1 MDIDY
6 LYDLIKDIMTKD
18 RFIAEINERKKMY
31 NDLLDDEAI
40 AYMIVDELGR
50 NPGNWV
56 KIKDLI
62 DDVIVSIYATVDEI
76 EDSVIKKNERELK
89 LRKIKISDETGSAEL
104 NLWNDEIENFKL
116 EKGDKIKII
125 NCYVKIDKFGLH
137 ISLGKWGSIVKL

>member
-1 MDIDY
+1 MDLEY
-6 LYDLIKDIMTKD
+6 LYDLVKDLMTKD
-18 RFIAEINERKKMY
+18 RFIAEINERKKLY

-40 AYMIVDELGR
+40 GYMIVDELGR

-62 DDVIVSIYATVDEI
+62 NDVIVSIYANVDEI
-76 EDSVIKKNERELK
+76 EDNIIKKNDRELK

-116 EKGDKIKII
+116 QKGDRIKII

-137 ISLGKWGSIVKL
+137 LSLGKWGSIVKL